1 MTWSDVFSFRTVLV
15 AASLLESFSASGLIV
30 GWGGLYLLLKRADV
44 YGYLC
49 DEGESSCPERE
60 LRFSL
65 LFALGSTSLQ
75 LGFVGCGPSMDFIG
89 PKIVNMAMNIQWL
102 IGLFVVAVAQPTP
115 QFDPLPLGIML
126 FCFAGGGNFVSINH
140 HAFLFKKVP
149 IWASI
154 FAGSFGFSSVIFPTL
169 SVVSLLTG
177 ASRTLVIFFLL
188 FCNVLIFSAGWILF
202 RYKLFRRG
210 EKAVWEPIPWKLFR
224 RSRPIQIHTEI
235 ETVQVAENE
244 EEGGEGEE
252 EGKQKDAM
260 EPVTTEEEQNDPDR
274 AKDGAEPINAEKE
287 EEEKQEKQE
296 EKQEEEMD
304 EEPIALESY
313 GGGSDMFAVREA
325 DAAEGEGNLDSD
337 NHSGSNQGEGEDT
350 RNDDSDN
357 KDNKADEMELQVAPA
372 WEVFLRAFCSLD
384 YLGSVA
390 YLMFG
395 ATRLFYFLAVAP
407 VLLSRMYSVTGVSS
421 AAVLELG
428 SWMGAFATNTAPLN
442 GIILH
447 KFGAGVSYSV
457 ANWMSIAWLL
467 LAFIPILELQLIT
480 LTIWG
485 ASRTYHYG
493 LWFAF
498 VGSRMPHADQ
508 GKLVAFGMLF
518 NALGTFLQ
526 VPLVIVTYTFL
537 NAQYLL
543 VLFVVLV
550 LSFVAFLHPLYFW
563 SAALYQYYRQKKTKK
578 DDIACVDPAE
588 FSNAEPSELVNDEY
602 NLEYIE

>member
-169 SVVSLLTG
+169 SVASLLTG

-188 FCNVLIFSAGWILF
+188 CCNVLIFSAGWILF

-224 RSRPIQIHTEI
+224 RSKPIQIHTEI
-235 ETVQVAENE
+235 ETVQEAEN
-244 EEGGEGEE
+244 GEGEE
-252 EGKQKDAM
+252 EGEQKDAM

-296 EKQEEEMD
+296 EKQEEGMD

-313 GGGSDMFAVREA
+313 EGGSDMFAVREA
-325 DAAEGEGNLDSD
+325 DAAEGEGNVVSD
-337 NHSGSNQGEGEDT
+337 NHSEGNQGEGED
-350 RNDDSDN
+350 
-357 KDNKADEMELQVAPA
+357 KADELELQVAPA

-428 SWMGAFATNTAPLN
+428 SWMGAFATITAPLN

-563 SAALYQYYRQKKTKK
+563 SAALYQYYQQKKTKK

-588 FSNAEPSELVNDEY
+588 FSKAEPSELVNDEY